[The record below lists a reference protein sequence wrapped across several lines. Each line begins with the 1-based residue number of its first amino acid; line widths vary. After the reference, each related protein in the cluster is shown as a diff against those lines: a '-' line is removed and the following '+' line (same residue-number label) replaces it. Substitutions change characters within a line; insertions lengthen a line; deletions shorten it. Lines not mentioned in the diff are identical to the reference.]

1 MSSLSTR
8 PLVHRRLAQSR
19 SDSASAA
26 CPALVCCTAVP
37 LLVIYAQQSQA
48 PPQQPLAIVMSV
60 KALHPIDGSMP
71 QAHVPSAENGGGAS
85 SAPSAT
91 LGAASV
97 VVTGSTTIVAE
108 HESSQAMAVLNRERA
123 RAGGNVFAG
132 AFRVYRPAAVS
143 PMPGGDLD
151 DPVTLARAVAAA
163 AADGE
168 IMMLCIGGSGS
179 MRTGMNLVLN
189 FRTMGL
195 YHMLILAPDP
205 SVCDDLWLA
214 LPSLACVWWPSMFK
228 APRPSSLYN
237 TMFSRRALAFFE
249 GRKLCAR
256 LARRSPHPRLRTALV
271 VCEMLTRI
279 LPPRA
284 FALLCLTPRL
294 LERLVVEHHLNVL
307 HLDADTVWFANPYP
321 LFKTLYASYS
331 LIIQTDNPF
340 VNAGILYVQN
350 VADGDAAAWVLQ
362 ELNRRIARFTYEPA
376 SVRSLPHSSWSTA
389 PHFANADE
397 QANLNDIVTSA
408 LIGRPSF
415 TAGVEFYEA
424 RFKRDRGDAY
434 ARQLMANRGWGD
446 RMLQGDVRPAR
457 SRLRT
462 LRPDRVFEPLVH
474 LCKPDLWVGVSTAKL
489 AVPNNSS
496 APRRQLLLA
505 PEWLFSHFPYGGGP
519 SAPPPAFLPL
529 PTPVCMPACVRAC
542 ACSLLSVVSRLPRRL
557 LGLRGS
563 LGA

>member
-1 MSSLSTR
+1 M
-8 PLVHRRLAQSR
+8 
-19 SDSASAA
+19 
-26 CPALVCCTAVP
+26 
-37 LLVIYAQQSQA
+37 
-48 PPQQPLAIVMSV
+48 
-60 KALHPIDGSMP
+60 
-71 QAHVPSAENGGGAS
+71 
-85 SAPSAT
+85 
-91 LGAASV
+91 
-97 VVTGSTTIVAE
+97 
-108 HESSQAMAVLNRERA
+108 
-123 RAGGNVFAG
+123 
-132 AFRVYRPAAVS
+132 
-143 PMPGGDLD
+143 
-151 DPVTLARAVAAA
+151 
-163 AADGE
+163 
-168 IMMLCIGGSGS
+168 
-179 MRTGMNLVLN
+179 
-189 FRTMGL
+189 
-195 YHMLILAPDP
+195 
-205 SVCDDLWLA
+205 
-214 LPSLACVWWPSMFK
+214 
-228 APRPSSLYN
+228 
-237 TMFSRRALAFFE
+237 
-249 GRKLCAR
+249 
-256 LARRSPHPRLRTALV
+256 
-271 VCEMLTRI
+271 
-279 LPPRA
+279 
-284 FALLCLTPRL
+284 
-294 LERLVVEHHLNVL
+294 EHHLNVL

-331 LIIQTDNPF
+331 LIIQSDNPF

-457 SRLRT
+457 SGLRT

-563 LGA
+563 LSARAAPVHASLSRAGSDGAHGWAAQRSVGPSRSDARSGRVARVCGRGCHRRLGLSALAAPATRRGQPSLALWIDGCL